1 VAMVRQTLLDAYTD
15 HVGVL
20 ADPAP
25 SVFIDSIANGQ
36 VAINS
41 FAYTS
46 GPRAVYGVRS
56 DLYFTMLQK
65 FAAAGIALSSPTDIH
80 LVRDPAPPQ
89 AP

>member
-1 VAMVRQTLLDAYTD
+1 
-15 HVGVL
+15 
-20 ADPAP
+20 
-25 SVFIDSIANGQ
+25 IDSIANGQ

-65 FAAAGIALSSPTDIH
+65 FAAAHIALSSPTDIH
-80 LVRDPAPPQ
+80 LVQDGPPAHDP
-89 AP
+89 